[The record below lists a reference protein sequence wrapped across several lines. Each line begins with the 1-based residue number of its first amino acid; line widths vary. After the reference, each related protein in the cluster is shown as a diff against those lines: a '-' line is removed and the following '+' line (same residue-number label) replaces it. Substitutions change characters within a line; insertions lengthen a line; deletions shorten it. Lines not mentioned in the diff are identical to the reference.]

1 VLGRTLG
8 KGSITVTWRR
18 DVDFSLPSPSVR
30 QKVLGNEAVADV
42 QFTETYLPK
51 VTLGKEFIEYFIRAL
66 NKAVVSVACTAR
78 STRKVKSLF
87 CNGRC
92 AIWFN
97 NKSEPKKSKFH
108 CWGGLLYACS
118 RA

>member
-18 DVDFSLPSPSVR
+18 DVDFSLPSTRWHSAKPLPSPSVR

-51 VTLGKEFIEYFIRAL
+51 VTLGKEFVEYFIRAL
-66 NKAVVSVACTAR
+66 NKAAVSGSVHCKEYPQ
-78 STRKVKSLF
+78 SQ
-87 CNGRC
+87 
-92 AIWFN
+92 
-97 NKSEPKKSKFH
+97 KFILQ
-108 CWGGLLYACS
+108 W
-118 RA
+118 

>member
-1 VLGRTLG
+1 MLGRTLG

-51 VTLGKEFIEYFIRAL
+51 VTLGKEFVEYFIRAL
-66 NKAVVSVACTAR
+66 NKAAVSGSVHCKEYPQ
-78 STRKVKSLF
+78 SQ
-87 CNGRC
+87 
-92 AIWFN
+92 
-97 NKSEPKKSKFH
+97 KFILQ
-108 CWGGLLYACS
+108 W
-118 RA
+118 